1 MRSTHRTQGK
11 TQRAQYAVRLWC
23 TEVLRMMIFAGCSI
37 FTGSGLHVMFAF
49 RLPRPLWKGIF
60 LYVAA

>member
-1 MRSTHRTQGK
+1 
-11 TQRAQYAVRLWC
+11 
-23 TEVLRMMIFAGCSI
+23 MMIFADCSI
-37 FTGSGLHVMFAF
+37 FTGSGLHVMFTF